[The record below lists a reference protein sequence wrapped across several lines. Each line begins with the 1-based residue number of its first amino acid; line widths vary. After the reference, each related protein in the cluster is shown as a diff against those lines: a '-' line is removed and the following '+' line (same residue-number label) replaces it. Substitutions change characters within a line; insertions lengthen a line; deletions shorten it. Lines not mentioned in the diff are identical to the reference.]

1 MVYLLLF
8 FEVLVHV
15 PGLGQGVLVLD
26 IGNQFAFTVACSL
39 NGLDSNLQ
47 AKMFIYLLTYA
58 VNNDNI
64 LYFKLSII
72 NILILLKAS
81 YILFMSLIEKTQIAL
96 PDIEFSGVVNRA

>member
-1 MVYLLLF
+1 MVYLLFF

-15 PGLGQGVLVLD
+15 PGLGHGVFVLD

-39 NGLDSNLQ
+39 NGLDSNLH
-47 AKMFIYLLTYA
+47 KKICIDLYSKKDMILR
-58 VNNDNI
+58 NN
-64 LYFKLSII
+64 FKLSVK

>member
-15 PGLGQGVLVLD
+15 PGLGHGVLVLD

-58 VNNDNI
+58 VNNDN
-64 LYFKLSII
+64 FKLSIN

>member
-1 MVYLLLF
+1 MVYLLFF

-15 PGLGQGVLVLD
+15 PGLGHGVFVLD

-39 NGLDSNLQ
+39 NGLDSNLH
-47 AKMFIYLLTYA
+47 KKICVHLYRK
-58 VNNDNI
+58 NDMTVKKN
-64 LYFKLSII
+64 FKLSIN
-72 NILILLKAS
+72 NILILLKVS